1 MCERTPA
8 RTLPVSS
15 IRVLTMNTRILI
27 PLLLAGAVALA
38 CGSRSRAD
46 ATTKPATRGVRQAGL
61 LMAAPAKSV
70 AKRDDAPATA
80 VAAPLK
86 SAFIV
91 RAEAR
96 AIHFSLDL
104 TNATK
109 KNLELEFPSGQEYD
123 FAVID
128 STGREV
134 YRWGKERMFTQSLQN
149 RLLDGGET
157 MRFEEHA
164 EQSLPNGSY
173 IAVATLRST
182 NYPVQERVP
191 FRLQ

>member
-1 MCERTPA
+1 
-8 RTLPVSS
+8 
-15 IRVLTMNTRILI
+15 MNTRILI

-46 ATTKPATRGVRQAGL
+46 ASTKPTATSARQTGMLTVAPVKPAAKREP
-61 LMAAPAKSV
+61 AAP
-70 AKRDDAPATA
+70 

-86 SAFIV
+86 SAFVV

-96 AIHFSLDL
+96 TIHFSLDL

-109 KNLELEFPSGQEYD
+109 KNVELEFPSGQEYD

-128 STGREV
+128 SSGREV
-134 YRWGKERMFTQSLQN
+134 YRWGKERMFTQSIQN

-173 IAVATLRST
+173 VAVATLRST
-182 NYPVQERVP
+182 NYPVQERVN

>member
-1 MCERTPA
+1 MH
-8 RTLPVSS
+8 
-15 IRVLTMNTRILI
+15 TRLLI

-38 CGSRSRAD
+38 CGSRSHAD
-46 ATTKPATRGVRQAGL
+46 AKAKPTGTSVRQAGTPTAL
-61 LMAAPAKSV
+61 
-70 AKRDDAPATA
+70 A
-80 VAAPLK
+80 VAVAPSQPEPKHAGTPAAVAPLK
-86 SAFIV
+86 SAFVV

-96 AIHFSLDL
+96 AIHFSLNL

-123 FAVID
+123 FTVMD

-157 MRFEEHA
+157 MHYEESA
-164 EQSLPNGSY
+164 DKALPNGSY
-173 IAVATLRST
+173 IAVATLRSS
-182 NYPVQERVP
+182 NFPVQERVN

>member
-1 MCERTPA
+1 
-8 RTLPVSS
+8 
-15 IRVLTMNTRILI
+15 MNTRLLI

-38 CGSRSRAD
+38 CGSRTHAD
-46 ATTKPATRGVRQAGL
+46 ATAKPTDKSVRQEGTPTTL
-61 LMAAPAKSV
+61 TV
-70 AKRDDAPATA
+70 A
-80 VAAPLK
+80 VAPSVVAEKHAGTPAAVAPLK

-104 TNATK
+104 TNSTK
-109 KNLELEFPSGQEYD
+109 KHLELEFPSGQEYD
-123 FAVID
+123 FAVMD
-128 STGREV
+128 SSGREV

-157 MRFEEHA
+157 KRYEETA
-164 EQSLPNGSY
+164 DKALPNGSY
-173 IAVATLRST
+173 VAIATLRSS
-182 NYPVQERVP
+182 NFPVQERVP

>member
-1 MCERTPA
+1 MPA
-8 RTLPVSS
+8 RALPVSS
-15 IRVLTMNTRILI
+15 IGVLTMITRILI

-38 CGSRSRAD
+38 CGSGSRAD
-46 ATTKPATRGVRQAGL
+46 ATTKPAKKSERNAGTPVVATQAKV
-61 LMAAPAKSV
+61 A
-70 AKRDDAPATA
+70 AKRTATPAA
-80 VAAPLK
+80 AAPLK
-86 SAFIV
+86 SAFVV

-109 KNLELEFPSGQEYD
+109 KNLELEFPSGQEYE
-123 FAVID
+123 FAVMD
-128 STGREV
+128 SSGREV

-164 EQSLPNGSY
+164 KQSLPNGSY
-173 IAVATLRST
+173 VAVATLRST

>member
-1 MCERTPA
+1 
-8 RTLPVSS
+8 
-15 IRVLTMNTRILI
+15 MNTRILI

-38 CGSRSRAD
+38 CGSRSHNDAAASPAD
-46 ATTKPATRGVRQAGL
+46 KSVRQTGTPTASAS
-61 LMAAPAKSV
+61 MVSV
-70 AKRDDAPATA
+70 ATNAVTRAP
-80 VAAPLK
+80 VAPRLT
-86 SAFIV
+86 SAFVV

-104 TNATK
+104 TNSTK
-109 KNLELEFPSGQEYD
+109 KNLELEFPSGQEYE
-123 FAVID
+123 FAVMD

-164 EQSLPNGSY
+164 EQALPNGSY
-173 IAVATLRST
+173 VAVATLRST
-182 NYPVQERVP
+182 NFPVQERVP

>member
-1 MCERTPA
+1 
-8 RTLPVSS
+8 
-15 IRVLTMNTRILI
+15 MNTRLLI

-38 CGSRSRAD
+38 CGSRSHAD
-46 ATTKPATRGVRQAGL
+46 ATTNPDKSVRQAGTPTAL
-61 LMAAPAKSV
+61 TVAVAPKVTEVKHAGTPAA
-70 AKRDDAPATA
+70 
-80 VAAPLK
+80 AAPLK
-86 SAFIV
+86 SAFVV

-123 FAVID
+123 FVVLD

-149 RLLDGGET
+149 RVLDGGET
-157 MRFEEHA
+157 RRYEERA
-164 EQSLPNGSY
+164 DKALPNGSY
-173 IAVATLRST
+173 VAVATLRSS

>member
-1 MCERTPA
+1 
-8 RTLPVSS
+8 
-15 IRVLTMNTRILI
+15 MNTRILI

-38 CGSRSRAD
+38 CGSRSHAD
-46 ATTKPATRGVRQAGL
+46 ATHPTDKSVRQAGTPTA
-61 LMAAPAKSV
+61 LMVAAVPNVKEP
-70 AKRDDAPATA
+70 KRAGTA
-80 VAAPLK
+80 ANAAPLK
-86 SAFIV
+86 SAFVV

-104 TNATK
+104 TNSSK

-123 FAVID
+123 FAVLD

-149 RLLDGGET
+149 RVLDGGET
-157 MRFEEHA
+157 RRYEERA
-164 EQSLPNGSY
+164 DKALPNGSY
-173 IAVATLRST
+173 VAVATLRSS
-182 NYPVQERVP
+182 NYPVQERVN

>member
-1 MCERTPA
+1 
-8 RTLPVSS
+8 
-15 IRVLTMNTRILI
+15 MNTRILI

-38 CGSRSRAD
+38 CGSRSHAD
-46 ATTKPATRGVRQAGL
+46 ATTKPTDKRARSEGTPVVALQG
-61 LMAAPAKSV
+61 AAPAPQSS
-70 AKRDDAPATA
+70 APRATA
-80 VAAPLK
+80 KAPVAPLK
-86 SAFIV
+86 SAFVV

-96 AIHFSLDL
+96 AIHFALDL

-109 KNLELEFPSGQEYD
+109 KNVELEFPSGQEYD
-123 FAVID
+123 FTVMD

-157 MRFEEHA
+157 MRFEATAKQE
-164 EQSLPNGSY
+164 LPNGSY
-173 IAVATLRST
+173 VAVATLRST
-182 NYPVQERVP
+182 NYPMQERVP

>member
-1 MCERTPA
+1 
-8 RTLPVSS
+8 
-15 IRVLTMNTRILI
+15 MNTRILI

-46 ATTKPATRGVRQAGL
+46 ASTKPAGQSARQTGMLTVAPVKP
-61 LMAAPAKSV
+61 AARLA
-70 AKRDDAPATA
+70 AKRDDAP

-86 SAFIV
+86 SAFVV

-96 AIHFSLDL
+96 TIHFSLDL

-109 KNLELEFPSGQEYD
+109 KNVELEFPSGQEYD
-123 FAVID
+123 FAVLD

-157 MRFEEHA
+157 MRFEESA

-173 IAVATLRST
+173 VAVATLRSS
-182 NYPVQERVP
+182 NYPVQERVN